1 MRLLCSSI
9 NLPQGHAWNTVV
21 ISELVLLVATWN
33 CGISY
38 KNGHAGP
45 SLAASL
51 EALAHRS
58 QLKSFL
64 YIGIT
69 LVDVYLNWLNWF
81 HVLIL
86 GGGLLVILID
96 CMMDVYVNS
105 LFPYTARRLWNS
117 LPIECLPLTYDL
129 NGSNCRINRHLLTVG
144 SF

>member
-1 MRLLCSSI
+1 MEYCCHIWAGALSCYLELWDKLQKWTCRSFTCCLPWSFGSS
-9 NLPQGHAWNTVV
+9 LK
-21 ISELVLLVATWN
+21 
-33 CGISY
+33 C
-38 KNGHAGP
+38 
-45 SLAASL
+45 
-51 EALAHRS
+51 S